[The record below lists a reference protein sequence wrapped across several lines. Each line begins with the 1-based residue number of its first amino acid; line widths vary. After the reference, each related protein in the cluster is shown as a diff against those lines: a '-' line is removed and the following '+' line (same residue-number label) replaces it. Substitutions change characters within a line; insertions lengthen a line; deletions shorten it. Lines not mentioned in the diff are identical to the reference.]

1 MKDMNTQHG
10 ESRIA
15 RFGIPPLK
23 PAALALAL
31 AMGSSAALADLAR
44 VGPTSAANG
53 FPLWYQD
60 KQGTVLDLC
69 LPNGTNA
76 AQQAACLFAPPN
88 PTQAY
93 AFPTN
98 FPDEAFYFD
107 VSSSNPAIPGNPAID
122 LQVPA
127 GASGSLSYLMALEAA
142 FATGGPV
149 AGQQTVFARIRIRA
163 AVPQPGTYTITHPY
177 GVETFQVDTSGGPR
191 DINFTDDVGLTP
203 GVFSDALHSRLGP
216 FLRHADGSGGNPL
229 APIRIPAGTGPEF
242 LGDGATPGFVTGS
255 PFGTNYIMVCAVDS
269 RGATIPLGNFTLNN
283 KVTDCAGS
291 DQFTLV
297 GRLHD
302 LAASPIGSPLAITR
316 ASYGRDDAGT
326 HVDVNAN
333 VVKATVGQLDPV
345 LTAVSTN
352 QLPVLMVGPSVLGD
366 YYAQGITDPQGNLP
380 NPVTVINSA
389 DSPPSLVTRD
399 VVDVVSISS
408 AVYTPGNDTL
418 TVVATS
424 SDKGFA
430 ATGALPP
437 ALVLESFPGAD
448 VTANALTTDPADVI
462 LVATGV
468 ATPPA
473 SVTVQSAVGGIGRA
487 NVIGGLEQP
496 SPFTPGVVFAQDDSA
511 STTASGTFVD
521 IPVIANDVFN
531 PAAPPNHLLTPPTQ
545 PINIVGAGLPAANGS
560 LTVGSGPAPGNGIPF
575 GTIRFA
581 PSAASGTFTFQY
593 FVRNAIGASNPAT
606 VTLNV
611 ATPAGGAV
619 PIATNDGPFH
629 VNPGATLNI
638 PIATLLANDSG
649 NSGTLDPTS
658 LVLSNVTGA
667 GPAGA
672 VVNNATGNVVYTA
685 GNTPGTNFGF
695 DYTVADTAAT
705 GGNRSL
711 PAHVTVVIQAENI
724 VITNNRCTRNS
735 TQGQW
740 NVRGTGSI
748 PGSVITLFGR
758 TNTIPSEVVAMGTP
772 VTVLADTTWTFRQN
786 LNNVSCQ
793 SPISLQTSL
802 GTTRNIAISIR

>member
-1 MKDMNTQHG
+1 MKDMKTQRG
-10 ESRIA
+10 ESRVA
-15 RFGIPPLK
+15 RFEFHPLK

-69 LPNGTNA
+69 LPNGTDA

-93 AFPTN
+93 AFPNN
-98 FPDEAFYFD
+98 FPDEAFFYD
-107 VSSSNPAIPGNPAID
+107 ISNPAIN

-149 AGQQTVFARIRIRA
+149 AGQQMVFARIRIRA

-269 RGATIPLGNFTLNN
+269 SGATIPLGNFTLPNN
-283 KVTDCAGS
+283 TVTPCAGS

-316 ASYGRDDAGT
+316 ASYGRDGAGT

-352 QLPVLMVGPSVLGD
+352 QLPVLMVGPTVLGE

-399 VVDVVSISS
+399 VVDVVSIGS
-408 AVYTPGNDTL
+408 AVYAPGSDTL
-418 TVVATS
+418 TVTATS
-424 SDKGFA
+424 SDKGY
-430 ATGALPP
+430 GASLPP
-437 ALVLESFPGAD
+437 TLVLEGFPGAAA
-448 VTANALTTDPADVI
+448 TANDLTTDPADVI

-468 ATPPA
+468 TTPPA
-473 SVTVQSAVGGIGRA
+473 SVAVQSSAGGIGRA

-511 STTASGTFVD
+511 NAEAGGTPVE
-521 IPVIANDVFN
+521 IPVLANDVFN
-531 PAAPPNHLLTPPTQ
+531 PGDTLH
-545 PINIVGAGLPAANGS
+545 
-560 LTVGSGPAPGNGIPF
+560 PGNPQTNTVTPLVPLDPALQGNLQVNTTTGAITFTP
-575 GTIRFA
+575 T
-581 PSAASGTFTFQY
+581 AAVGTFTFRY
-593 FVRNAIGASNPAT
+593 TVRNAAGTSNPAT
-606 VTLNV
+606 VTLTV
-611 ATPAGGAV
+611 APGAGGPT
-619 PIATNDGPFH
+619 PIANADPGPNNA
-629 VNPGATLNI
+629 NPGAAITI
-638 PIATLLANDSG
+638 DVLANDSG
-649 NSGTLDPTS
+649 NGGTLDPAT
-658 LVLSNVTGA
+658 VVVSNVTGGTVA
-667 GPAGA
+667 TGDINLATGA
-672 VVNNATGNVVYTA
+672 VTFHAGTA
-685 GNTPGTNFGF
+685 AGTFGF
-695 DYTVADTAAT
+695 DYTVANTNANVSNT
-705 GGNRSL
+705 
-711 PAHVTVVIQAENI
+711 AHVTVTIQQEAVAVTI
-724 VITNNRCTRNS
+724 NRCTRNG

-740 NVRGTGSI
+740 NIRGTGSI
-748 PGSVITLFGR
+748 PGSVITLY
-758 TNTIPSEVVAMGTP
+758 PSADGTGTPMGTP
-772 VTVLADTTWTFRQN
+772 VTVDGLNAWIFRQN
-786 LNNVSCQ
+786 LNNVPCR
-793 SPISLQTSL
+793 SPVSLRSSL
-802 GTTRNIAISIR
+802 GTIRSNIGIQIR